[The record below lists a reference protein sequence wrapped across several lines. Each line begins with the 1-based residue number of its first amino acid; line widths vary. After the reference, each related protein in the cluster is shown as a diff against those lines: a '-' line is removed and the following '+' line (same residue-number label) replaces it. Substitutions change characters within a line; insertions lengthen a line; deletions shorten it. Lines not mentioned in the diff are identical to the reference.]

1 MYGSEEVYC
10 LSTRPKPLIRRLF
23 LALLILFL
31 LLLGAVIVSAALG
44 PVSIPWDH
52 TAAILLKRIGITTS
66 IPFTERELLM
76 VDQIRLPRILVGG
89 LVGAALGVSGVVMQA
104 LFRNPLAEPGVVG
117 VSSGA
122 ALGAVG
128 AIYFGWAGVSRWFM
142 PAAAFAGAMLAV
154 IVVFLVWTRSRRS
167 GAGTLLL
174 VGIGINSFL
183 SAVISL
189 MVANAPNENELRG
202 IIYWLQGG
210 LEARTWEHV
219 YLVAWPILL
228 GCLLL
233 MAFARDLNMLLLGDD
248 HARTSGIDVARTRGI
263 LLAIASVVTGAA
275 VAVSGIIGFVGLV
288 IPHSIRLVAGPDH
301 RLLLPASALGG
312 AGFLIIA
319 DTISRLA
326 WNPVTIQ
333 VGVVTSLI
341 GAPFFLYLVLRGDR
355 KGATP

>member
-1 MYGSEEVYC
+1 MATC
-10 LSTRPKPLIRRLF
+10 PTPLSRRLVTV
-23 LALLILFL
+23 LLVLSLVLIGAIL
-31 LLLGAVIVSAALG
+31 VSAALG
-44 PVSIPWDH
+44 PVRIPWEH
-52 TAAILLKRIGITTS
+52 TAAILLRRIGITTA
-66 IPFTERELLM
+66 IPVTDREFLM

-122 ALGAVG
+122 ALGAVA
-128 AIYFGWAGVSRWFM
+128 AIYLGWTDLSRWIL
-142 PAAAFAGAMLAV
+142 PAAAFVGAMAAV
-154 IVVFLVWTRSRRS
+154 ILVFLVWSRTHRSS
-167 GAGTLLL
+167 VGTLLL
-174 VGIGINSFL
+174 LGIGINSFL

-189 MVANAPNENELRG
+189 LVANARHESELRG

-219 YLVAWPILL
+219 YLVAGPILV

-233 MAFARDLNMLLLGDD
+233 MAFARDLNMLLLGDEQ
-248 HARTSGIDVARTRGI
+248 ARTSGIDVTRTRAL
-263 LLAIASVVTGAA
+263 LLAIASVITGAA

-288 IPHSIRLVAGPDH
+288 IPHGLRLVAGPDH

-312 AGFLIIA
+312 ASFLIIA

-326 WNPVTIQ
+326 WNPITIQ
-333 VGVVTSLI
+333 VGVVTSLV

-355 KGATP
+355 KGATR